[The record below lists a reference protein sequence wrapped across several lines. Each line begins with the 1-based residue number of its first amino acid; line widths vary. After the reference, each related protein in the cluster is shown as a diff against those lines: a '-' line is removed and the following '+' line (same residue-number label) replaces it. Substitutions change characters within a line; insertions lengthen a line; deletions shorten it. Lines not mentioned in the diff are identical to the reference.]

1 MYTGI
6 QSAVLIRRLNYVIF
20 VSVLLA
26 AGLAPAL
33 CSAFAGIDGA
43 GTLVVVHLL
52 VTAFL
57 AASLG
62 WFNPRAAL
70 VFLMLLLPWQPFFSM
85 PFSDALGSTGIKL
98 IVATKEVYAT
108 IFLSVL
114 FLKNSRKVRW
124 GYADIAALAFIAAY
138 AIYFMKS
145 PAGVAPRIA
154 SFKEG
159 LMVVSFYLIGRL
171 TLFSRDDIT
180 WMLRTTVAVA
190 FFVAAFGFVER
201 FLFDG
206 LSWKYI
212 GAVDYLESKMDTSQ
226 FGSIVIND
234 LPLNWFTYLGNTPV
248 RRMVGP
254 IGDAT
259 SLSRFLALPVLALIY
274 MRSIAGRSR
283 VAVPVRLVL
292 LFFLGSA
299 LALTLGRGGQ
309 VILIGGL
316 LVLIFARRPVVAL
329 LIAAPLVLALL
340 AELAI
345 FDPQSGS
352 AIRHMAGL
360 EKGVGA
366 LFDSPLGNGLG
377 TSGQMAVLYGKV
389 DVKVSESYI
398 GSLAFQM
405 GLPGV
410 LLYTLF
416 FTLISAYFLRAY
428 RLCRRTTESWA
439 MPLLAFTISSG
450 IFFTS
455 ILANSA
461 IAPISSGLSLI
472 FCGAVKGALDH
483 ERAKETLKGKVI

>member
-1 MYTGI
+1 M
-6 QSAVLIRRLNYVIF
+6 
-20 VSVLLA
+20 
-26 AGLAPAL
+26 
-33 CSAFAGIDGA
+33 
-43 GTLVVVHLL
+43 
-52 VTAFL
+52 
-57 AASLG
+57 
-62 WFNPRAAL
+62 
-70 VFLMLLLPWQPFFSM
+70 
-85 PFSDALGSTGIKL
+85 
-98 IVATKEVYAT
+98 
-108 IFLSVL
+108 
-114 FLKNSRKVRW
+114 
-124 GYADIAALAFIAAY
+124 
-138 AIYFMKS
+138 
-145 PAGVAPRIA
+145 
-154 SFKEG
+154 
-159 LMVVSFYLIGRL
+159 
-171 TLFSRDDIT
+171 
-180 WMLRTTVAVA
+180 
-190 FFVAAFGFVER
+190 
-201 FLFDG
+201 
-206 LSWKYI
+206 
-212 GAVDYLESKMDTSQ
+212 
-226 FGSIVIND
+226 
-234 LPLNWFTYLGNTPV
+234 
-248 RRMVGP
+248 
-254 IGDAT
+254 
-259 SLSRFLALPVLALIY
+259 
-274 MRSIAGRSR
+274 
-283 VAVPVRLVL
+283 
-292 LFFLGSA
+292 
-299 LALTLGRGGQ
+299 
-309 VILIGGL
+309 
-316 LVLIFARRPVVAL
+316 
-329 LIAAPLVLALL
+329 IAAPLVLALL